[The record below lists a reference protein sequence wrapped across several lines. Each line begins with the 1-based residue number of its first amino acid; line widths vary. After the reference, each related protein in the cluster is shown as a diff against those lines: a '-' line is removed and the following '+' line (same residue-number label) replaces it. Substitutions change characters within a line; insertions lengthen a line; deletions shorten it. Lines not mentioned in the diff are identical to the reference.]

1 MIADLG
7 LRVADRRLRLLGLV
21 LVFVGYFGP
30 WFPHKTAA
38 LSVTGFELAEFAKF
52 FPQVQGGVVAIYRS
66 LFYIPLVVAFIL
78 LGIFASQS
86 TMRVVWLIVPL
97 LAVAV
102 LLAAILPYP
111 VIEGV
116 RHALSTRSPLT
127 LDPQY
132 MGHLVLLLVGSVL
145 SLSTPLARQLPRRVR
160 DVLILLLAFAGGA
173 LAGWQYALLCP
184 LTDALYGVHLGVGW
198 GLVTCMVG
206 FGLLLLSSACAVA
219 GTEQPGNAQSSS

>member
-1 MIADLG
+1 MIVDFG
-7 LRVADRRLRLLGLV
+7 QRVADRRLRLLGLA
-21 LVFVGYFGP
+21 LVFIGYFGP
-30 WFPHKTAA
+30 WLPHRTAA

-66 LFYIPLVVAFIL
+66 LFYTPLVVAFVL
-78 LGIFASQS
+78 LGILASQS
-86 TMRVVWLIVPL
+86 TMRVVRLIVPL
-97 LAVAV
+97 FAVVV

-111 VIEGV
+111 VVDGV

-132 MGHLVLLLVGSVL
+132 MGHLGLLLVGSVL
-145 SLSTPLARQLPRRVR
+145 SLLTPLAGQLPRRVR
-160 DVLILLLAFAGGA
+160 GVLVLLLAIAGGA
-173 LAGWQYALLCP
+173 LAGWQVALLRP
-184 LTDALYGVHLGVGW
+184 LVDALYGVRLGMGW

-219 GTEQPGNAQSSS
+219 GAERPERARLGS

>member
-1 MIADLG
+1 MIVDFG
-7 LRVADRRLRLLGLV
+7 QRVADRRLRLLGLA
-21 LVFVGYFGP
+21 LVFIGYFGP
-30 WFPHKTAA
+30 WLPHRTAA

-66 LFYIPLVVAFIL
+66 LFYTPLVVAFIL
-78 LGIFASQS
+78 LGVLASQS
-86 TMRVVWLIVPL
+86 TMRAVRLIVPL
-97 LAVAV
+97 FAVVV

-111 VIEGV
+111 VVDGV

-132 MGHLVLLLVGSVL
+132 MGHLGLLLVGSVL
-145 SLSTPLARQLPRRVR
+145 SLLTPLAGQLPRRVR
-160 DVLILLLAFAGGA
+160 GVLVLLLAIAGGA
-173 LAGWQYALLCP
+173 LAGWQVALLRP
-184 LTDALYGVHLGVGW
+184 LVDALYGVRLGMGW

-219 GTEQPGNAQSSS
+219 GAERPERARLGS

>member
-1 MIADLG
+1 VIADFG
-7 LRVADRRLRLLGLV
+7 RRVADRRLCLLGLA

-30 WFPHKTAA
+30 WFPHRTAA

-66 LFYIPLVVAFIL
+66 LFYTPLVAALIL

-86 TMRVVWLIVPL
+86 AIRVVRLIVPL

-102 LLAAILPYP
+102 LLAAVLPYP
-111 VIEGV
+111 VVESV
-116 RHALSTRSPLT
+116 RRAVSARSPLT

-145 SLSTPLARQLPRRVR
+145 SLLTPLARRLPRRVR
-160 DVLILLLAFAGGA
+160 DVLSLLLALAGA
-173 LAGWQYALLCP
+173 VLAGWQVVLLYP
-184 LTDALYGVHLGVGW
+184 LVESLYTVRVGIGW

-206 FGLLLLSSACAVA
+206 FGLLLLSSACAVV
-219 GTEQPGNAQSSS
+219 GMECPERAQLPS